1 MGTDKCK
8 EKDMKEK
15 FSKEYLQQ
23 LKLTLRSK
31 LNERNQNM
39 TVNTWA
45 ISIMRYS
52 ARILK
57 WNTNELKRLDKR
69 ARKFMTMHG
78 ALYWKSDVD
87 RVYHSNEMG
96 GKDKGIVRDV

>member
-23 LKLTLRSK
+23 LRLTLRSK
-31 LNERNQNM
+31 LNERNHKM

-52 ARILK
+52 ARIEIE
-57 WNTNELKRLDKR
+57 ELERKVIGSNSVTVEE
-69 ARKFMTMHG
+69 ARSVE
-78 ALYWKSDVD
+78 ALPDLIRED
-87 RVYHSNEMG
+87 MSNVEEEG
-96 GKDKGIVRDV
+96 PIVMESFFFF